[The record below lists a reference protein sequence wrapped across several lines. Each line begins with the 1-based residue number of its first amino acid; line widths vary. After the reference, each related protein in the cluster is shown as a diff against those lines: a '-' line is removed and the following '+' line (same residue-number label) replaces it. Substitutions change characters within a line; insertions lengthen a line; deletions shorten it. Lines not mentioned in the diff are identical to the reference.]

1 MPPIAAAGAA
11 VASSLAAVG
20 TAAIGA
26 LSAVGIAEGLVI
38 AGTGLGLI
46 GQATGNKTLSK
57 IGLGFTMAGG
67 ITGLAKNV
75 SAKNAATTAIS
86 GDTAK
91 TTRLLDVDNIE
102 NSLAETTKGAKTMGD
117 LQTFKPAGIMS
128 ESTDAF
134 KNGANSINF
143 NPSSVTGA
151 ASLDEPSFLQRAGL
165 TLRKYDTAAN
175 VLMGMGNAYMQT
187 RGIQAQEDMLGD
199 RLDFEQKQIDRQTK
213 NYGAPSTGYAAPGI
227 KRVPGI
233 VNTDGLLRVR

>member
-1 MPPIAAAGAA
+1 MPGA
-11 VASSLAAVG
+11 AAVG
-20 TAAIGA
+20 GAIAGAIGSAATAAIGA

-38 AGTGLGLI
+38 AGSGLGLI

-57 IGLGFTMAGG
+57 IGLGFTMAGD

-102 NSLAETTKGAKTMGD
+102 NSLAETTKGAKTIGD

-128 ESTDAF
+128 ESADAF
-134 KNGANSINF
+134 KNSANSINF

-151 ASLDEPSFLQRAGL
+151 AALDEPGFLQRAGL

-175 VLMGMGNAYMQT
+175 MLMGMGNAYMQT

-199 RLDFEQKQIDRQTK
+199 RLDFEQKQIDRQVK
-213 NYGAPSTGYAAPGI
+213 NYGSPSTNYAVPGI
-227 KRVPGI
+227 RRVPGI
-233 VNTDGLLRVR
+233 VDTNGLLRVR